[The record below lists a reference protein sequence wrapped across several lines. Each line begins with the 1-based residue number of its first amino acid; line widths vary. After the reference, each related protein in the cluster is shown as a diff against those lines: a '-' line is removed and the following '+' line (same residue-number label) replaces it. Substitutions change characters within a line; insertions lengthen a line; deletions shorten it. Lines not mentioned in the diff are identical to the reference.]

1 MRDWISS
8 PPWALGLYGLW
19 LVAGYVD
26 FHLHRRTDLA
36 STSGV
41 QESALHGA
49 QLVCVGIG
57 VIAWLSFSSTRA
69 LAALLVALSLA
80 HVGLAYADTKTADN
94 CRRITS
100 FEQHVHSILDA
111 SPWIFGLGVF
121 VQAAPEWSMV
131 WNPRA
136 GSIWATLLVPASVMV
151 GLPWVAEMS
160 AALRWRGTHRRRVK
174 ACESSV
180 HVGTTKQGLEPA
192 DLLRSGSAMND
203 DKKNTGSPDRDRINV
218 NEDYELQY
226 WTMRLEVSAEEL
238 RAAVEAVG
246 PTAAAVREHLSK

>member
-8 PPWALGLYGLW
+8 TPWALGLYGLW

-49 QLVCVGIG
+49 QLACVGIG

-69 LAALLVALSLA
+69 LGALLVALSLA

-94 CRRITS
+94 CRRITPL
-100 FEQHVHSILDA
+100 EQHVHSILDA
-111 SPWIFGLGVF
+111 SPWIFAFGVA
-121 VQAAPEWSMV
+121 VQAAPEWALV

-136 GSIWATLLVPASVMV
+136 GSIWATLLVPALVMV

-160 AALRWRGTHRRRVK
+160 AALRWRGVHRRCVK
-174 ACESSV
+174 ACEASV
-180 HVGTTKQGLEPA
+180 HVGGTEQGLEPA
-192 DLLRSGSAMND
+192 DLLRSKSAMSD
-203 DKKNTGSPDRDRINV
+203 DKRNTGSPDRDRINV

-226 WTMRLEVSAEEL
+226 WTMRLGVSAEEL
-238 RAAVEAVG
+238 RNAVKAVG
-246 PTAAAVREHLSK
+246 PSAETVRKHLSK